1 MLYHRKTNCVGFL
14 DLLKIQI
21 FKAQKLSRARHHLLT
36 TSMSSLVIRP
46 RWRVSNISRQAIQ
59 SHFNEK
65 GAAVVKMQ
73 ERWKVDTQTCMLR
86 ILDKLYMRQNFL
98 LQSFALLQD
107 TTQAT
112 S

>member
-46 RWRVSNISRQAIQ
+46 RWRVSNIST
-59 SHFNEK
+59 HFSEK

-98 LQSFALLQD
+98 LQSIALLQD

>member
-1 MLYHRKTNCVGFL
+1 
-14 DLLKIQI
+14 
-21 FKAQKLSRARHHLLT
+21 
-36 TSMSSLVIRP
+36 
-46 RWRVSNISRQAIQ
+46 
-59 SHFNEK
+59 